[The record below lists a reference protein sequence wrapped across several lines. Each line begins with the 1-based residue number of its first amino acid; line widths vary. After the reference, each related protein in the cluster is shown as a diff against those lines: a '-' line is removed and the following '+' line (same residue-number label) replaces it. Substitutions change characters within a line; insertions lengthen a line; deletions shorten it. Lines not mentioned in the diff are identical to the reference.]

1 MSHLSHCDM
10 KRFLQSSFGVPLE
23 FLRDCLPPVVIVA
36 ARNLLDIYLRCCISS
51 PRQGELPVIFHFRS

>member
-10 KRFLQSSFGVPLE
+10 KRFLQSSFGVPSE

-36 ARNLLDIYLRCCISS
+36 ARNLLDIYLRCCISLAAA
-51 PRQGELPVIFHFRS
+51 G